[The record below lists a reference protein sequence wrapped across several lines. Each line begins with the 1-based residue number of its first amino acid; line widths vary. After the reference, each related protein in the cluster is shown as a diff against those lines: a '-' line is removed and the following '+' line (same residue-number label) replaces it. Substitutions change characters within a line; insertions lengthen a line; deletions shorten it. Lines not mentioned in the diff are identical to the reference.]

1 MVGKPVEKGGFDI
14 FDYGITIVLQRKLQN
29 YVKNIPQHIRAAKML
44 PLAEQKALTPGSFI
58 SFVKTRSKEGIK
70 PVDYG
75 NIRRSRY
82 PKIQRISTEVHLNK
96 FWMLSELIIRKY

>member
-70 PVDYG
+70 PVTMATLEDLDIPKYKELVQ
-75 NIRRSRY
+75 RY
-82 PKIQRISTEVHLNK
+82 I
-96 FWMLSELIIRKY
+96 

>member
-1 MVGKPVEKGGFDI
+1 M
-14 FDYGITIVLQRKLQN
+14 LQRKLQN

-70 PVDYG
+70 PVTMATLEDLD
-75 NIRRSRY
+75 I
-82 PKIQRISTEVHLNK
+82 PKYKELVPELHLNK